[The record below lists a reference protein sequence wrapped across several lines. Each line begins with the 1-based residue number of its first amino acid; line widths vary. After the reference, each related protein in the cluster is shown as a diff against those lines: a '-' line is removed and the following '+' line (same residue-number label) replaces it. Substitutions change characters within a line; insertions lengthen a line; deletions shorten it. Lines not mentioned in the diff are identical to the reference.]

1 MKRRKFYIILFVFIL
16 NYYCLSADK
25 EEIEKAQNALRFNN
39 FNKAIELYTG
49 LIDTYSEYAPFFYGR
64 GMAYYYLDNNDNAAI
79 DFQKAISFDS
89 NYFDAYL
96 GLAYTLLHN
105 GNNKKSLELI
115 EKAIQINPKS
125 SNAFYTKGLINYLDK
140 KYKNSVDN
148 FSISIKLDTS
158 NVSAIYGRAIAY
170 YQLKDYAN
178 AKIDFDTFIT
188 KTTGFA
194 ELKMESERLL
204 KAINDSNSK

>member
-1 MKRRKFYIILFVFIL
+1 MTKRKFYIILLISIL

-25 EEIEKAQNALRFNN
+25 EEIEKAQNALKFNN
-39 FNKAIELYTG
+39 FTQAIELYTG
-49 LIDTYSEYAPFFYGR
+49 LINTYSEYAPFFYGR
-64 GMAYYYLDNNDNAAI
+64 GMAYYYLDNNNDAAI

-96 GLAYTLLHN
+96 GLTYTLLHN

-140 KYKNSVDN
+140 KYKNSIED
-148 FSISIKLDTS
+148 FSIAIKLDTT

-170 YQLKDYAN
+170 YQLKDYEN
-178 AKIDFDTFIT
+178 AKIDFDTFIM
-188 KTTGFA
+188 KTTEFV

-204 KAINDSNSK
+204 KTINDSNNK